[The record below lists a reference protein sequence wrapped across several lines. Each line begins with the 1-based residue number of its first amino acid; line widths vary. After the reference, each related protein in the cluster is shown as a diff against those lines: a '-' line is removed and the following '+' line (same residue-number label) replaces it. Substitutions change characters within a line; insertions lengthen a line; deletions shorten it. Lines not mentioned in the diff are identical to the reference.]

1 MEIDWEQYR
10 TNCQEQR
17 AGVLERFGDMLLRG
31 AGIATVQSAPVYTGQ
46 LTAVLVTV
54 LRQMTDTLKM
64 NGLSTDESAAAE
76 GSKMVSAGRDHIRQE
91 MKRRFFSR
99 LSGIE
104 ELAIAQ
110 EYMRTHFQY
119 QLPRREEMT
128 EWLLSFQGRSIAVQ
142 ELVRKIDKETDSFI
156 REDVPKIVEASQRG

>member
-10 TNCQEQR
+10 TNGQEQR

-54 LRQMTDTLKM
+54 LRQMTDSLKM
-64 NGLSTDESAAAE
+64 NGLSTDESPAAE
-76 GSKMVSAGRDHIRQE
+76 SSKMASAGRNHFRQE
-91 MKRRFFSR
+91 MKRRFFFR

-119 QLPRREEMT
+119 QMPRREEMT
-128 EWLLSFQGRSIAVQ
+128 AWLLSFQGRSSAVK
-142 ELVRKIDKETDSFI
+142 ELVQKIDEQTDSFI
-156 REDVPKIVEASQRG
+156 REDMPEIVEAYL

>member
-31 AGIATVQSAPVYTGQ
+31 AGIATVQSGPVYTGQ

-54 LRQMTDTLKM
+54 LRQMTDSLKM
-64 NGLSTDESAAAE
+64 NGLSTDESPAAE
-76 GSKMVSAGRDHIRQE
+76 GSKIVSAGRNHFRQE
-91 MKRRFFSR
+91 MKRRFFFR

-119 QLPRREEMT
+119 QMPRREEMT
-128 EWLLSFQGRSIAVQ
+128 AWLLSFQGRSSAVK
-142 ELVRKIDKETDSFI
+142 ELVQKIDEQTDSFI
-156 REDVPKIVEASQRG
+156 REDVPEIVEAYL

>member
-10 TNCQEQR
+10 TGCQEQR
-17 AGVLERFGDMLLRG
+17 ADVLERFGDMLLRG
-31 AGIATVQSAPVYTGQ
+31 AGVATVQSAPVYTGQ

-76 GSKMVSAGRDHIRQE
+76 GSKIVSAGRDHCRQE

-99 LSGIE
+99 LSEIE

-110 EYMRTHFQY
+110 EYMKTHFQY
-119 QLPRREEMT
+119 QMPRREEMT
-128 EWLLSFQGRSIAVQ
+128 AWLLSFQGRSSAVQ
-142 ELVRKIDKETDSFI
+142 ELVRKIDEQTDSFI

>member
-10 TNCQEQR
+10 TNCQEPR

-31 AGIATVQSAPVYTGQ
+31 AGIATVQSGPVYTGQ

-64 NGLSTDESAAAE
+64 NGLSTDESPAAE
-76 GSKMVSAGRDHIRQE
+76 SSKMASTGRNHFRQE
-91 MKRRFFSR
+91 MKRRFFFR

-110 EYMRTHFQY
+110 EYMGTHFQY
-119 QLPRREEMT
+119 QRPRREEMT
-128 EWLLSFQGRSIAVQ
+128 AWLLSFQGRSSAVK
-142 ELVRKIDKETDSFI
+142 ELVQKIDEQTDSFI
-156 REDVPKIVEASQRG
+156 REDMPEIVEAYL

>member
-1 MEIDWEQYR
+1 
-10 TNCQEQR
+10 
-17 AGVLERFGDMLLRG
+17 
-31 AGIATVQSAPVYTGQ
+31 
-46 LTAVLVTV
+46 
-54 LRQMTDTLKM
+54 M
-64 NGLSTDESAAAE
+64 NGLSTDESPAAE
-76 GSKMVSAGRDHIRQE
+76 SSKMASAGRNRFRQE
-91 MKRRFFSR
+91 MNRRFFSR

-119 QLPRREEMT
+119 QMPRREEMT

-156 REDVPKIVEASQRG
+156 REDVPMIVEASQQR

>member
-54 LRQMTDTLKM
+54 LRQMTDSLKM
-64 NGLSTDESAAAE
+64 NGLSTDESPAAE
-76 GSKMVSAGRDHIRQE
+76 SSKMASAGRNHFRQE
-91 MKRRFFSR
+91 MKRRFFFR

-119 QLPRREEMT
+119 QMPRREEMT
-128 EWLLSFQGRSIAVQ
+128 AWLLSFQGRSSAVK
-142 ELVRKIDKETDSFI
+142 ELVQKIDEQTDSFI
-156 REDVPKIVEASQRG
+156 REDMPEIVEAYL